1 MKTMTVHP
9 GRSIRL
15 RRIWKHPRAVIIPY
29 DHGSYSGVVPGL
41 EDPVRLTERI
51 ARSNADAVLVTPGV
65 LRIIAPALGQLGV
78 VLRIDGGHTAYA
90 TAPTDYHSIL
100 MPEDALRLG
109 ADAVIVF
116 TFIGIP
122 EEPSS
127 LQRLGRTAADAD
139 LWGIPL
145 IAEVLAPGYL
155 NNHFGTNLFPRS
167 KRNADMVEETRNVSR
182 IAVETGAEF
191 IKTRYT
197 GDIPGFRS
205 VVETCGAPV
214 IVAGG
219 PKLSGSHGNTDAALL
234 QLAHD
239 CMRAGAAGIIFGRNV
254 WQHPKMDRLINAI
267 CAIVHEEESVQ
278 SAQKLLR

>member
-1 MKTMTVHP
+1 MKPTTP
-9 GRSIRL
+9 YSGRTIRL
-15 RRIWKHPRAVIIPY
+15 KRIWKHHRAVIIPY
-29 DHGSYSGVVPGL
+29 DHGAYSGVVPGL
-41 EDPVRLTERI
+41 EDPLRLTERI
-51 ARSNADAVLVTPGV
+51 AGTNADAVLVTPGV
-65 LRIIAPALGQLGV
+65 LRIIAPALGRLGV

-90 TAPTDYHSIL
+90 TAPTDYLSML
-100 MPEDALRLG
+100 SPEDALRLG
-109 ADAVIVF
+109 ADAVILF

-122 EEPSS
+122 DEPSS
-127 LQRLGRTAADAD
+127 LQRLGRTAADAE

-197 GDIPGFRS
+197 GDVAGFRS

-219 PKLSGSHGNTDAALL
+219 PRLTGTDASLL
-234 QLAHD
+234 QLASD
-239 CMRAGAAGIIFGRNV
+239 CMRAGAAGIIFGRNI
-254 WQHPKMDRLINAI
+254 WQHPKMERLINAI

>member
-1 MKTMTVHP
+1 MKTQSLHP
-9 GRSIRL
+9 GRTIRL
-15 RRIWKHPRAVIIPY
+15 QRIWKHSRAVIIPY
-29 DHGSYSGVVPGL
+29 DHGAYSGVVEGL
-41 EDPVRLTERI
+41 EDPLRLTERI
-51 ARSNADAVLVTPGV
+51 ATTNADAVLVTPGV
-65 LRIIAPALGQLGV
+65 LGMIAPALGRLGV
-78 VLRIDGGHTAYA
+78 VLRIDGGFTAYA
-90 TAPTDYHSIL
+90 TAPTDFLSL
-100 MPEDALRLG
+100 VTPEDALRLG

-122 EEPSS
+122 GEPSS
-127 LQRLGRTAADAD
+127 LQRLGRTASDAGV
-139 LWGIPL
+139 WGIPL

-155 NNHFGTNLFPRS
+155 NNHFVSTLFPRP

-197 GDIPGFRS
+197 GDVPGFRS

-219 PKLSGSHGNTDAALL
+219 PQLKVPRGNSDASIL

-239 CMRAGAAGIIFGRNV
+239 CTRAGAAGVIFGRNV
-254 WQHPKMDRLINAI
+254 WQHPHMERLINAI
-267 CAIVHEEESVQ
+267 CAVVHEGESVQ
-278 SAQKLLR
+278 AAQKILR

>member
-1 MKTMTVHP
+1 MITTTAHS
-9 GRSIRL
+9 GRTIRL
-15 RRIWKHPRAVIIPY
+15 QRIWKHRRAVIIPY
-29 DHGSYSGVVPGL
+29 DHGAYSGVVPGL

-51 ARSNADAVLVTPGV
+51 ARSHADAVLVTPGV
-65 LRIIAPALGQLGV
+65 LRMIAPALGRLGV
-78 VLRIDGGHTAYA
+78 VLRIDGAHTAYA
-90 TAPTDYHSIL
+90 TAPTDFLSVL
-100 MPEDALRLG
+100 SPEDALRLG

-122 EEPSS
+122 DESSS
-127 LQRLGRTAADAD
+127 LQRLGRTAADAE
-139 LWGIPL
+139 LWGMPL
-145 IAEVLAPGYL
+145 VAEVLAPGYL
-155 NNHFGTNLFPRS
+155 NNHFGSSVFPRA

-197 GDIPGFRS
+197 GDIPGFRT

-219 PKLSGSHGNTDAALL
+219 PKMSGSDESLL

-239 CMRAGAAGIIFGRNV
+239 CVRAGAAGIVFGRNV
-254 WQHPKMDRLINAI
+254 WQHPKMERLINAI
-267 CAIVHEEESVQ
+267 CLVVHEEESVQ
-278 SAQKLLR
+278 SAQKLMR

>member
-1 MKTMTVHP
+1 MKPTTP
-9 GRSIRL
+9 YSGRTIRL
-15 RRIWKHPRAVIIPY
+15 KRIWKHHRAVIIPY
-29 DHGSYSGVVPGL
+29 DHGAYSGVVPGL
-41 EDPVRLTERI
+41 EDPLRLTERI
-51 ARSNADAVLVTPGV
+51 AGTNADAVLVTPGV
-65 LRIIAPALGQLGV
+65 LRIIAPALGGLGV
-78 VLRIDGGHTAYA
+78 VLRIDGAHTAYA
-90 TAPTDYHSIL
+90 TAPTDFLSML
-100 MPEDALRLG
+100 SPEDALRLG
-109 ADAVIVF
+109 ADAVILF

-122 EEPSS
+122 DEPAS
-127 LQRLGRTAADAD
+127 LQRLGRTAADAE

-219 PKLSGSHGNTDAALL
+219 PKINGTDESLL

-239 CMRAGAAGIIFGRNV
+239 CVSAGAAGIIFGRNV
-254 WQHPKMDRLINAI
+254 WQHPKMERLINAI
-267 CAIVHEEESVQ
+267 CAVVHEEESVK
-278 SAQKLLR
+278 SAQKLMR

>member
-1 MKTMTVHP
+1 MKTTALHS

-15 RRIWKHPRAVIIPY
+15 QRIWKHPRAVIIPY

-41 EDPVRLTERI
+41 EDPLRLTERI
-51 ARSNADAVLVTPGV
+51 ATSNADAVLVTPGV
-65 LRIIAPALGQLGV
+65 LRMIAPALGGLGV
-78 VLRIDGGHTAYA
+78 VLRIDGGPTAYA
-90 TAPTDYHSIL
+90 TAPSDFRSML
-100 MPEDALRLG
+100 APDDALRLG

-122 EEPSS
+122 DEASS

-155 NNHFGTNLFPRS
+155 NNHFGSTVFPRG

-197 GDIPGFRS
+197 GDVPGFRS

-219 PKLSGSHGNTDAALL
+219 PKLSGSDASLL
-234 QLAHD
+234 QLASD
-239 CMRAGAAGIIFGRNV
+239 CVRSGAAGVIFGRNV
-254 WQHPKMDRLINAI
+254 WQHPNMERLINAI
-267 CAIVHEEESVQ
+267 CAIVHEGESVQ
-278 SAQKLLR
+278 SAQKILR

>member
-1 MKTMTVHP
+1 MKTTVLHP

-15 RRIWKHPRAVIIPY
+15 QRIWKHPRAVIIPY
-29 DHGSYSGVVPGL
+29 DHGTYSGVVKGL
-41 EDPVRLTERI
+41 EDPLRLTERI
-51 ARSNADAVLVTPGV
+51 ARSKADAVLVTPGV
-65 LRIIAPALGQLGV
+65 LRIIAPAVGNLGV
-78 VLRIDGGHTAYA
+78 VLRIDGAYTSYA
-90 TAPTDYHSIL
+90 TAPTDFLSMIT
-100 MPEDALRLG
+100 PEDALRLG

-122 EEPSS
+122 DEASS
-127 LQRLGRTAADAD
+127 LQRLGRTSADAG

-155 NNHFGTNLFPRS
+155 NNHFGTDIFPRAGR
-167 KRNADMVEETRNVSR
+167 KTDMVADTRNVSR
-182 IAVETGAEF
+182 IAMEAGAEI

-197 GDIPGFRS
+197 GDVAGFRS

-219 PKLSGSHGNTDAALL
+219 PKLDGTDESLL
-234 QLAHD
+234 RLAHD
-239 CMRAGAAGIIFGRNV
+239 CMGAGAAGIIFGRNV
-254 WQHPKMDRLINAI
+254 WQHPKMERLINAI

-278 SAQKLLR
+278 SALKLLR

>member
-1 MKTMTVHP
+1 MKTTVLHP

-15 RRIWKHPRAVIIPY
+15 QRIWKHPRAVIIPD
-29 DHGSYSGVVPGL
+29 DHGAYSGVVPGL
-41 EDPVRLTERI
+41 EDPLRLTERI
-51 ARSNADAVLVTPGV
+51 AKSNADAVLVTPGV
-65 LRIIAPALGQLGV
+65 LRIIAPALGRLGV
-78 VLRIDGGHTAYA
+78 VLRIDGGPTAYA
-90 TAPTDYHSIL
+90 AAPADFLSML
-100 MPEDALRLG
+100 APEDALRLG

-122 EEPSS
+122 DEASS
-127 LQRLGRTAADAD
+127 LQRLGRTAADAE

-155 NNHFGTNLFPRS
+155 NNHFGSTVFPRA

-197 GDIPGFRS
+197 GDVSGFRS

-219 PKLSGSHGNTDAALL
+219 PKLNGTDASLL

-239 CMRAGAAGIIFGRNV
+239 CVRAGAAGVIFGRNV
-254 WQHPKMDRLINAI
+254 WQHPKMERLINAI
-267 CAIVHEEESVQ
+267 CAIVHEGESVQ
-278 SAQKLLR
+278 SAQKILR

>member
-1 MKTMTVHP
+1 MNTTSLHP
-9 GRSIRL
+9 GRTIRL
-15 RRIWKHPRAVIIPY
+15 QRIWKHPRAVIIPY
-29 DHGSYSGVVPGL
+29 DHGAYSGVVPGL
-41 EDPVRLTERI
+41 EDPPRLTERI
-51 ARSNADAVLVTPGV
+51 AKTNADAVLVTPGV
-65 LRIIAPALGQLGV
+65 LRMIAPALGTLGV

-90 TAPTDYHSIL
+90 TAPTDFLSL
-100 MPEDALRLG
+100 LTPEDALRLG

-122 EEPSS
+122 DEPSS
-127 LQRLGRTAADAD
+127 LQRLGRTAADAG
-139 LWGIPL
+139 LRGIPL

-155 NNHFGTNLFPRS
+155 NNHFGSTLFPRA

-197 GDIPGFRS
+197 GDVQGFRS

-219 PKLSGSHGNTDAALL
+219 PKLKGPPGNSDASLL

-239 CMRAGAAGIIFGRNV
+239 CVRAGAAGIIFGRNV
-254 WQHPKMDRLINAI
+254 WQHPNMERLINAI
-267 CAIVHEEESVQ
+267 CAIVHEGESVQ
-278 SAQKLLR
+278 SAQKILR